1 MSDIEGQLTL
11 TDYLKSQIEIK
22 NVMDLTAFI
31 NSQGKAQY
39 KQIEDIVSKTYE
51 QNMDSDDILD
61 VHALEHAYEKAEE
74 KNVDFVL
81 FKAMNYD
88 DPTDSYYETEVYSMD
103 KIAKK
108 SRRKCI

>member
-1 MSDIEGQLTL
+1 MSDIDGQLAI

-51 QNMDSDDILD
+51 QNIDSDDVVCRITNAVSVYVLD
-61 VHALEHAYEKAEE
+61 
-74 KNVDFVL
+74 
-81 FKAMNYD
+81 M
-88 DPTDSYYETEVYSMD
+88 SMKYMD
-103 KIAKK
+103 YL
-108 SRRKCI
+108 RKECEL